1 MICDPSSPNYRN
13 FHILTVNFY
22 LKYLSTDLSRS
33 SEVAGLNMFPFA
45 SWKGVT
51 LICDSFPVECLL
63 VFRGEG
69 YLVFKLLL
77 FFKVKSKKSDVQ
89 TKMSYIAKFILHQAS
104 TNILPKAIES

>member
-1 MICDPSSPNYRN
+1 
-13 FHILTVNFY
+13 
-22 LKYLSTDLSRS
+22 
-33 SEVAGLNMFPFA
+33 MFPFA